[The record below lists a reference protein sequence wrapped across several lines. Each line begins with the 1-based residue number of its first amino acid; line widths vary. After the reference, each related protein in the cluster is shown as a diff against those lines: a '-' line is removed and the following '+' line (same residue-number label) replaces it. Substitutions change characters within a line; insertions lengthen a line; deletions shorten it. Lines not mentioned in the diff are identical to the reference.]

1 MDLFISTKDST
12 QKIFS
17 MSNTEIKQLVNIFL
31 KKNKL
36 EKGLLDIE
44 VKKAWFELMDNG
56 VANYTIDVS
65 LKNKTLFIKLSSPAL
80 KQELGFTFEV
90 FLINEKRLSSFS
102 SPSITNFPLNI
113 LCRQCSELTCENPNI
128 SESVNSLL
136 IFLDTSFK

>member
-36 EKGLLDIE
+36 EKGLLDLE

-56 VANYTIDVS
+56 VANYTTDVS

-80 KQELGFTFEV
+80 KQELSYGKEKLIR
-90 FLINEKRLSSFS
+90 LINDRFQKKIVEK
-102 SPSITNFPLNI
+102 II
-113 LCRQCSELTCENPNI
+113 LG
-128 SESVNSLL
+128 
-136 IFLDTSFK
+136 